1 MSQFQTYLIDEA
13 GGHTPRRYPRG
24 AGVLLPVSS
33 LPSPYGIGTLGQA
46 ALDFLDFLKAAG
58 QTYWQVLPVGPT
70 SFGDSPYQS
79 YSAFAGNPYFIDP
92 DTLIREGLLSKADV
106 ETAVW
111 GEDASRVD
119 YETLYRLRRGVLKK
133 AFAKSHH
140 QACTAYQNFCA
151 QNKSWL
157 DDYSLF
163 MALKDHFDGAD
174 WHDWDPGIRDRQ
186 PQALAAY
193 QTELKEE
200 IEFQKFMQY
209 EFQRQ
214 WETVKEYAA
223 KQGISVIGDLPIY
236 VALDSADVWVHKE
249 QFQLDPEGKPTKVAG
264 VPPDAFSADGQLWGN
279 PLYRWDV
286 MEQDG
291 FAWWKER
298 MAFAAKRYDFVRIDH
313 FIGIV
318 RYFSIPAGDKTAA
331 GGQWVQGPG
340 KKLTTAIHT
349 VVDAGRI
356 IAEDL
361 GVVVPQVTQLREEM
375 GYPGMK
381 IMQFGFDGNPQNDH
395 FPENYTANLI
405 VYGGTHDNETLLG
418 YFTDREAEAERAKAY
433 LGADSLGELP
443 FAMLEVGYA
452 TPARIVIFQAQD
464 LLELSNDARMNFP
477 STVGG
482 NWQWRLLP
490 GQLTPSLARRLK
502 GLVRAS
508 GRMGTGDSV

>member
-13 GGHTPRRYPRG
+13 GSHIPRQYLRE

-46 ALDFLDFLKAAG
+46 AFDFIDFLQASG

-79 YSAFAGNPYFIDP
+79 YSTFAGNPYLIDL
-92 DTLIREGLLSKADV
+92 DGLIQDGLLSKQEV
-106 ETAVW
+106 SAVDW
-111 GEDASRVD
+111 GDDPAHVD
-119 YETLYRLRRGVLKK
+119 YDKLYQSRMGILKK
-133 AFAKSHH
+133 AFRKSRHP
-140 QACTAYQNFCA
+140 ACMAYQTFCTE
-151 QNKSWL
+151 NKAWL

-163 MALKDHFDGAD
+163 MALKSHFHGVD
-174 WHDWDPGIRDRQ
+174 WHDWEPDLRDRK
-186 PQALAAY
+186 PQALA
-193 QTELKEE
+193 QWKETLKEE
-200 IEFQKFMQY
+200 IDFHKFTQY
-209 EFQRQ
+209 EFDRQ
-214 WETVKEYAA
+214 WERVQSYAKEH
-223 KQGISVIGDLPIY
+223 GIAIIGDLPIY
-236 VALDSADVWVHKE
+236 VALDSADVWVHQE
-249 QFQLDPEGKPTKVAG
+249 QFQLDTDGKPTKVAG

-286 MEQDG
+286 MEKDG

-298 MAFAAKRYDFVRIDH
+298 MAFAAKRYDWIRIDH

-331 GGQWVQGPG
+331 NGKWVTGPG
-340 KKLTTAIHT
+340 KKLTKAIHT
-349 VVDAGRI
+349 VVDARRI

-361 GVVVPQVTQLREEM
+361 GVVVQEVNELRDEM

-381 IMQFGFDGNPQNDH
+381 IMQFGFDGNPSNDH
-395 FPENYTANLI
+395 FPENYRSNML

-418 YFTDREAEAERAKAY
+418 YFTEREEEAARAKAY
-433 LGADSLGELP
+433 LGAQSLAEIP

-452 TPARIVIFQAQD
+452 TVARLVIFQAQD
-464 LLELSNDARMNFP
+464 LLELPNSARMNFP

-482 NWQWRLLP
+482 NWQWRLKE
-490 GQLTPSLARRLK
+490 GQLTKSLARRLK

-508 GRMGTGDSV
+508 GRMQTNAQ